1 MHRGTLLA
9 ATLLACLAVSFI
21 GPSAAGSDRAGLV
34 APDAV
39 AGPSVSPMAANLTL
53 SIIANVSLVDP
64 GDTVFLYANARNV
77 GNETATNATFEAPLD
92 VNSSYVWSFPNATY
106 DSINRTLRWTV
117 ASLAVGG
124 RVDVV
129 WVIRVAVGTPDNT
142 TIDCRWRASYANAT
156 GTPLPPGEVVTTVR
170 VRAPVFDP
178 QLRPVPLA
186 AEHAD
191 TVVAKLYVNN
201 TGSGTALGAWSNWT
215 LGGNFQ
221 FESLEEN
228 VTVTNVSDGFQV
240 ALSNLPPGLHAL
252 TAHLLVLRGLNDGL
266 SMGIQT
272 LWTATDGNGNRLVP
286 ISTSDTVTLSA
297 PTLQLAMNASAPQ
310 VNTSARFVLAVTVRN
325 TGHAAGIGWLNTT
338 IPSGPLF
345 ISDNGSFPRT
355 NQGRRYSWTL
365 PSIAPGGS
373 VVLGINFDAAPDA
386 GAGSFVFTLAFT
398 DGKGSPPATV
408 TGPRIDIEFVSPP
421 TSPPPPVPADLTP
434 WAAIAAAGGLAAALV
449 VWRRRRAS
457 ELGVEDVFVADG
469 AGHLLTHRSSGLLA
483 YEDED
488 ILMGM
493 FKVIQD
499 FVHDSFA
506 KGTNDVMKS
515 IEVGDRK
522 IIIERG
528 RYHSLSVVYRGQDR
542 GDLAERIRRLSSL
555 IDERF
560 GPTLVNW
567 SGDLDE
573 LRGLAGLLPQ
583 VWKDHP
589 RRRPRRWP
597 SPRRGSAIPDS
608 SKIAETA
615 TNESGSAEFS
625 EPDLVAE
632 PPK

>member
-1 MHRGTLLA
+1 
-9 ATLLACLAVSFI
+9 
-21 GPSAAGSDRAGLV
+21 
-34 APDAV
+34 
-39 AGPSVSPMAANLTL
+39 MAANLTL
-53 SIIANVSLVDP
+53 SITANVSVVDP

-92 VNSSYVWSFPNATY
+92 INSSYVWSFPTATY
-106 DSINRTLRWTV
+106 DSINRTLRWTL
-117 ASLAVGG
+117 ATLAVGG

-129 WVIRVAVGTPDNT
+129 WVVRVAVGTTDNT
-142 TIDCRWRASYANAT
+142 IIDCRWRASYANAT
-156 GTPLPPGEVVTTVR
+156 GTTLPPGEVVTTVR

-178 QLRPVPLA
+178 LLRPVPLA

-201 TGSGTALGAWSNWT
+201 TGSGTALRAWSNWT

-240 ALSNLPPGLHAL
+240 ALSNLPPGPHAL

-266 SMGIQT
+266 SMGVQT
-272 LWTATDGNGNRLVP
+272 LWTATDGNGNRLIP
-286 ISTSDTVTLSA
+286 ISTSDTVTLAA
-297 PTLQLAMNASAPQ
+297 PTLQLAMNASALQ
-310 VNTSARFVLAVTVRN
+310 VNTSARFVLTVTVRN

-338 IPSGPLF
+338 VPSGPLF

-355 NQGRRYSWTL
+355 NQGRRYSWML

-386 GAGSFVFTLAFT
+386 GAGSFVFTLDFT
-398 DGKGSPPATV
+398 DGTGSPPATV
-408 TGPRIDIEFVSPP
+408 TGPRIDIEFVSPA

-457 ELGVEDVFVADG
+457 ELRVEDVFVADG

-528 RYHSLSVVYRGQDR
+528 RYHSLSVVYRGLDR
-542 GDLAERIRRLSSL
+542 GSLAERIRMLSSL

-583 VWKDHP
+583 LWKYHP

-597 SPRRGSAIPDS
+597 SPRRDSAIPDS
-608 SKIAETA
+608 TKIAEAA
-615 TNESGSAEFS
+615 TNESGSEESSAPE
-625 EPDLVAE
+625 LVAE